1 MKLDNVEY
9 AGTRPPRD
17 GLPEVAVIGRSNAG
31 KSTLINLLAGRA
43 GLARVAKVPGKTRTL
58 HFFRCGGRM
67 YLVDFPGYGYS
78 NVPESERLEWRKLVQ
93 QYAQDRPTLF
103 LGLLVVDARRPATPL
118 DLQAAAWWRDLQKT
132 LFVVA
137 TKSDKLGRA
146 QITALSGHL
155 CCSYPGASDNCFVLS
170 YRDRAAVD
178 ILRRA
183 LIKSLSCTGSAGKAS
198 SHIL

>member
-1 MKLDNVEY
+1 MKLDNIEY

-43 GLARVAKVPGKTRTL
+43 GLARVGKLPGKTRTL

-67 YLVDFPGYGYS
+67 YLVDFPGYGFS
-78 NVPESERLEWRKLVQ
+78 NVPESERVEWRELVRH
-93 QYAQDRPTLF
+93 YAQDRPTLL

-118 DLQAAAWWRDLQKT
+118 DLQAAAWWRDLQKA

-137 TKSDKLGRA
+137 TKSDKLARA
-146 QITALSGHL
+146 QIAALSGQL
-155 CCSYPGASDNCFVLS
+155 CCSYPAASDNCFVLS
-170 YRDRAAVD
+170 HRDRGAVD

-183 LIKSLSCTGSAGKAS
+183 LIKRLSCTSAAGKTP
-198 SHIL
+198 SHIH